1 MENKPKPE
9 WRFDIIISVCAML
22 VSMGTFATFLYQ
34 TKIIQEDSK
43 ASVYPHLEIVRKYNN
58 EKDPFIIYVR
68 NVGIGPA
75 FLKKM
80 EINYKGKTYSSD
92 DINLSGS
99 CLPFS
104 FLRQILPINKIP
116 YVGNGPNLPIVIPAG
131 ESEMFIRLNDKD
143 EKSIAMMVEIFDNA
157 KIKVCYSSVYKDY
170 WTVEKWKQPEE
181 CKNCENEDLFK
192 PTKK

>member
-1 MENKPKPE
+1 MENKSKPE
-9 WRFDIIISVCAML
+9 WRFDIIISICAML

-58 EKDPFIIYVR
+58 EKEPFIIYVK

-80 EINYKGKTYSSD
+80 EIRYKGKTYSSD
-92 DINLSGS
+92 DVNLSGS

-104 FLRQILPINKIP
+104 FLRQILPPDKLP
-116 YVGNGPNLPIVIPAG
+116 YVGNGPILPIVIPAG

-143 EKSIAMMVEIFDNA
+143 EKSIPMMVEIFDNT

-170 WTVEKWKQPEE
+170 WTVEKYKQPIE
-181 CKNCENEDLFK
+181 CKNCENQDLFK